1 MFQVVARLQFA
12 KNYETAQGQE
22 LIEPRKSHMDE
33 IIRNLQTKVAM
44 AFNNSVELV
53 RWLSLS
59 GRDQI
64 KPEEFWF
71 GVQFFSN
78 KISFTDAMLLFN

>member
-1 MFQVVARLQFA
+1 
-12 KNYETAQGQE
+12 
-22 LIEPRKSHMDE
+22 
-33 IIRNLQTKVAM
+33 M

-59 GRDQI
+59 GRDKI

-71 GVQFFSN
+71 GIQFFSN
-78 KISFTDAMLLFN
+78 KVSFTDAMLLFNQLDTGKDGLLDAQELAWLLQNDPSQERALSYKYTADDVD